1 MFDMKG
7 EEMKEQEKK
16 PKGLSKALRTFYGVG
31 DCGYTLACN
40 VETYFF
46 SYFLTNMAQYS
57 IATVSLITTIIS
69 VVCAV
74 LVGVAGGII
83 NSSKPMKWGR
93 YRSWLVIIPWLIP
106 LIYPFQFV
114 KIGNGAVSGLIIMSA
129 AIISHVLW
137 QFPYVA
143 SISMI
148 SVAGE
153 TQEERAQLSSTR
165 AMWNSFSKVIFSVL
179 GVPLAGVFA
188 GIAGTQNQYAGV
200 AFCFG
205 LVMVVGYFAHF
216 KMFEGYEEKEDVTL
230 EKKENAKGKTGLKDL
245 IVSLIQNPPLI
256 ALLIACVSPYV
267 YVFVTSGIA
276 IYYFDYVVDRSGLLS
291 IYIMISS
298 FVSIIGSYLCKKLV
312 KKMTARKTFLAALV
326 FMATCSGI
334 AFLRYDYVYEVIVL
348 MSLVQLGFGII
359 IASQPMLYSDVII
372 FNEWKTGK
380 NAAGWITGLQM
391 IPLNVGI
398 VSRGLIISACLALA
412 SFDPN
417 HITGNVPDELK
428 TGICVAFM
436 IIPGVVLLVG
446 AVVFAFGFRL
456 TKEKVDH
463 YQQEIAMRK

>member
-1 MFDMKG
+1 
-7 EEMKEQEKK
+7 MKEQCKK

-46 SYFLTNMAQYS
+46 SFFLTNMAQYS
-57 IATVSLITTIIS
+57 MATISVITTVIS

-93 YRSWLVIIPWLIP
+93 YRSWLVVIPWLIP

-114 KIGNGAVSGLIIMSA
+114 KIGDGVISGLIIMAA
-129 AIISHVLW
+129 AIISHTLW

-148 SVAGE
+148 SVAGKN
-153 TQEERAQLSSTR
+153 QEERAQLSSTR
-165 AMWNSFSKVIFSVL
+165 AMWNSFSKVIFSVI

-188 GIAGTQNQYAGV
+188 GLLGTKNQYAGV
-200 AFCFG
+200 AFCLG
-205 LVMVVGYFAHF
+205 LAMVIGYFIHF
-216 KMFEGYEEKEDVTL
+216 KMFEGYEEKEEVVAD
-230 EKKENAKGKTGLKDL
+230 KKTVAKEKTGLKDL
-245 IVSLIQNPPLI
+245 AISLIQNPPLI
-256 ALLIACVSPYV
+256 ALLIACVSPYI

-276 IYYFDYVVDRSGLLS
+276 IYYFDYVVDRSGMLS

-312 KKMTARKTFLAALV
+312 RKLTARKTFLFALL
-326 FMATCSGI
+326 FMAACSGI
-334 AFLRYDYVYEVIVL
+334 AFLRYNQMYEVIIL

-372 FNEWKTGK
+372 YNEWKTGK

-391 IPLNVGI
+391 VPLNVGI

-417 HITGNVPDELK
+417 NVANVVSDELK
-428 TGICVAFM
+428 TGICIAFM
-436 IIPGVVLLVG
+436 IIPGVVLLAG
-446 AVVFAFGFRL
+446 AIIFGFGYRL
-456 TKEKVDH
+456 TKEKVEK
-463 YQQEIAMRK
+463 YQLEISSRK

>member
-1 MFDMKG
+1 MR
-7 EEMKEQEKK
+7 EHEKK

-46 SYFLTNMAQYS
+46 SFFLTNMAQYS
-57 IATVSLITTIIS
+57 MATISVITTVIS
-69 VVCAV
+69 VICAV

-93 YRSWLVIIPWLIP
+93 YRSWLVVIPWLIP

-114 KIGNGAVSGLIIMSA
+114 KIGDGVVSGLIIMAA
-129 AIISHVLW
+129 AIISHTLW

-148 SVAGE
+148 SVAGK

-165 AMWNSFSKVIFSVL
+165 AMWNSFSKVIFSVI
-179 GVPLAGVFA
+179 GVPLAGLFA
-188 GIAGTQNQYAGV
+188 GILGTKNQYAGV
-200 AFCFG
+200 AFCLG
-205 LVMVVGYFAHF
+205 LAMVIGYYAHF
-216 KMFEGYEEKEDVTL
+216 RMFEGYEEKETVSSNQ
-230 EKKENAKGKTGLKDL
+230 KAPAKEKTGLVDL
-245 IVSLIQNPPLI
+245 AVSLIQNPPLI
-256 ALLIACVSPYV
+256 ALLIACIAPYV

-276 IYYFDYVVDRSGLLS
+276 IYYFDYVVDRSEMLS
-291 IYIMISS
+291 VYIMISS
-298 FVSIIGSYLCKKLV
+298 FVSIIGSYICKKLV
-312 KKMTARKTFLAALV
+312 RALTARRTFLLALV
-326 FMATCSGI
+326 FMAACSGL
-334 AFLRYDYVYEVIVL
+334 AFLRYERMYEVIVL
-348 MSLVQLGFGII
+348 MSLVQLGFGVI

-372 FNEWKTGK
+372 YNEWKTGK

-391 IPLNVGI
+391 VPLNVGI

-417 HITGNVPDELK
+417 NVADVVPVELK

-436 IIPGVVLLVG
+436 IIPGVVLLAG
-446 AVVFAFGFRL
+446 ALIFGFGYRL
-456 TKEKVDH
+456 TKDKVDM
-463 YQQEIAMRK
+463 YQQEISSRR

>member
-1 MFDMKG
+1 
-7 EEMKEQEKK
+7 MKEQDKK

-46 SYFLTNMAQYS
+46 SFFLTNMAQYS
-57 IATVSLITTIIS
+57 MGTISVLTTVIS

-93 YRSWLVIIPWLIP
+93 YRSWLVVIPWLIP

-114 KIGNGAVSGLIIMSA
+114 KIGNGVVSGLIIMAA
-129 AIISHVLW
+129 AIISHTLW

-148 SVAGE
+148 SVAGK

-165 AMWNSFSKVIFSVL
+165 AMWNSFSKVIFSVI
-179 GVPLAGVFA
+179 GVPLAGLFA
-188 GIAGTQNQYAGV
+188 GILGTRNQYAGV
-200 AFCFG
+200 AFCLG
-205 LVMVVGYFAHF
+205 LAMVIGYYIHF
-216 KMFEGYEEKEDVTL
+216 RMFDGYEEKEEAVTDKKVAK
-230 EKKENAKGKTGLKDL
+230 EKTSLKDL
-245 IVSLIQNPPLI
+245 AVSLIQNPPLI
-256 ALLIACVSPYV
+256 ALLVACVSPYI

-276 IYYFDYVVDRSGLLS
+276 IYYFDYVVDRSEMLS

-312 KKMTARKTFLAALV
+312 RKLTARRTFLLALV
-326 FMATCSGI
+326 FMAVCSGL
-334 AFLRYDYVYEVIVL
+334 AFLRYTRMYEVIVL
-348 MSLVQLGFGII
+348 MSLVQLGFGVI

-372 FNEWKTGK
+372 YNEWKTGK

-391 IPLNVGI
+391 VPLNVGI

-412 SFDPN
+412 SFDP
-417 HITGNVPDELK
+417 GNVADVVPVELK

-436 IIPGVVLLVG
+436 IIPGVVLLAG
-446 AVVFAFGFRL
+446 AIIFGFGYRL
-456 TKEKVDH
+456 TKEKVEK
-463 YQQEIAMRK
+463 YQLEISSRK

>member
-1 MFDMKG
+1 MR
-7 EEMKEQEKK
+7 EHEKK

-46 SYFLTNMAQYS
+46 SFFLTNMAQYS
-57 IATVSLITTIIS
+57 MATISVITTVIS
-69 VVCAV
+69 VICAV

-93 YRSWLVIIPWLIP
+93 YRSWLVVIPWLIP

-114 KIGNGAVSGLIIMSA
+114 KIGDGVVSGLIIMAA
-129 AIISHVLW
+129 AIISHTLW

-148 SVAGE
+148 SVAGK

-165 AMWNSFSKVIFSVL
+165 AMWNSFSKVIFSVI
-179 GVPLAGVFA
+179 GVPLAGLFA
-188 GIAGTQNQYAGV
+188 GILGTKNQYAGV
-200 AFCFG
+200 AFCLG
-205 LVMVVGYFAHF
+205 LAMVIGYYAHF
-216 KMFEGYEEKEDVTL
+216 RMFEGYEEKETVSSNQ
-230 EKKENAKGKTGLKDL
+230 KAPAKEKTGLVDL
-245 IVSLIQNPPLI
+245 AVSLIQNPPLI
-256 ALLIACVSPYV
+256 ALLIACIAPYV

-276 IYYFDYVVDRSGLLS
+276 IYYFDYVVDRSEMLS
-291 IYIMISS
+291 VYIMISS
-298 FVSIIGSYLCKKLV
+298 FVSIIGSYICKKLV
-312 KKMTARKTFLAALV
+312 RVLTARRTFLFALV
-326 FMATCSGI
+326 FMAVCSGL
-334 AFLRYDYVYEVIVL
+334 AFLRYERMYEVIVL
-348 MSLVQLGFGII
+348 MSLVQLGFGVI

-372 FNEWKTGK
+372 YNEWKTGK

-391 IPLNVGI
+391 VPLNVGI

-417 HITGNVPDELK
+417 NVADVVPVELK

-436 IIPGVVLLVG
+436 IIPGVVLLAG
-446 AVVFAFGFRL
+446 ALIFGFGYRL
-456 TKEKVDH
+456 TKDKVDM
-463 YQQEIAMRK
+463 YQQEISSRR

>member
-1 MFDMKG
+1 
-7 EEMKEQEKK
+7 MKEQDKK

-46 SYFLTNMAQYS
+46 SFFLTNMAQYS
-57 IATVSLITTIIS
+57 MGTISVLTTVIS

-93 YRSWLVIIPWLIP
+93 YRSWLVVIPWLIP

-114 KIGNGAVSGLIIMSA
+114 KIGNGVVSGLIIMAA
-129 AIISHVLW
+129 AIISHTLW

-148 SVAGE
+148 SVAGK

-165 AMWNSFSKVIFSVL
+165 AMWNSFSKVIFSVI
-179 GVPLAGVFA
+179 GVPLAGLFA
-188 GIAGTQNQYAGV
+188 GILGTRNQYAGV
-200 AFCFG
+200 AFCLG
-205 LVMVVGYFAHF
+205 LAMVIGYYIHF
-216 KMFEGYEEKEDVTL
+216 RMFDGYEEKEEAVTDKKVAK
-230 EKKENAKGKTGLKDL
+230 EKTSLKDL
-245 IVSLIQNPPLI
+245 AVSLIQNPPLI
-256 ALLIACVSPYV
+256 ALLIACVSPYI

-276 IYYFDYVVDRSGLLS
+276 IYYFDYVVDRSEMLS

-312 KKMTARKTFLAALV
+312 RKLTARRTFLLALV
-326 FMATCSGI
+326 FMAVCSGL
-334 AFLRYDYVYEVIVL
+334 AFLRYTRMYEVIVL
-348 MSLVQLGFGII
+348 MSLVQLGFGVI

-372 FNEWKTGK
+372 YNEWKTGK

-391 IPLNVGI
+391 VPLNVGI

-417 HITGNVPDELK
+417 NVADVVPVELK

-436 IIPGVVLLVG
+436 IIPGVVLLAG
-446 AVVFAFGFRL
+446 AIIFGFGYRL
-456 TKEKVDH
+456 TKEKVEK
-463 YQQEIAMRK
+463 YQFEISSRK